1 MMGFV
6 VGAIAAL
13 TVSGEVPAQEPAP
26 LLIWEDQKL
35 FLPPPADTP
44 LYSVQVGWG
53 RMSEWIPWVNG
64 EQASEEVR
72 IIVRPEPFEVESF
85 DDDNQTLNVR
95 TSGFGRFLL
104 QRSFLHVFNPADT
117 YGWGSE
123 TCDIISVGFKVGAS
137 APPVGKVS
145 KHHNRLCPHGEQV
158 DTERNLIV
166 EGLDGQ
172 GRRIFV
178 ALSDDP
184 RWTIYETG
192 DSSGR
197 IELLRRGR
205 DDDPETYV
213 MFTVP
218 PFGDDLAQI
227 KIWQFE
233 VDGESRVIAT
243 VDMTHAAPTD

>member
-13 TVSGEVPAQEPAP
+13 TVSGGVPVQEPAP
-26 LLIWEDQKL
+26 LLIWQDQTL

-44 LYSVQVGWG
+44 LYSVKVGWG
-53 RMSEWIPWVNG
+53 RMSEWTPWVNG
-64 EQASEEVR
+64 EQASER
-72 IIVRPEPFEVESF
+72 IRRIVRPEPFEVEGF
-85 DDDNQTLNVR
+85 DDADQTLNVR
-95 TSGFGRFLL
+95 TSAYGRSLL
-104 QRSFLHVFNPADT
+104 QRSLVQVFNPVDEYA
-117 YGWGSE
+117 WGSE
-123 TCDIISVGFKVGAS
+123 TCDRTFVTFKVGAS
-137 APPVGKVS
+137 APPVEPVS
-145 KHHNRLCPHGEQV
+145 RNRNWLCPHGEQV

-184 RWTIYETG
+184 RWNIHETG

-205 DDDPETYV
+205 DDAPETHV
-213 MFTVP
+213 EFTVA
-218 PFGDDLAQI
+218 PFGDDLAQL

-233 VDGESRVIAT
+233 ADGESRVIAT
-243 VDMTHAAPTD
+243 VDMTHPAPTD